1 MNPFD
6 LMLIPTLI
14 MLGGVAIMATLANR
28 FTLNFQFKIYSAAV
42 ALRLMLAVAIYS
54 LGLLQVLGDED
65 SSGWW
70 GGVVLQDQWALHH
83 TPFYELPME
92 MFQSFT
98 LKGQHH
104 LGYQYLVGFLLSFTS
119 GPNRLVVASL
129 NCVIGALT
137 VVVVYRIASQL
148 YSPWVANRVA
158 WLSCLA
164 PSLAVWSAQTVKEPI
179 VIFLESLV
187 LYGCV
192 VLKLRGSS
200 GRHLLLCVTAA
211 VLLIPFRFYAA
222 YVSILVVV
230 VTLAIPEFRKRRTR
244 FTIMAIVVIGAMA
257 ALYASG
263 TLISTEAQFDKFDLR
278 YAQNF
283 RGAVATGGSGVTSNF
298 DIQTP
303 SGFVL
308 GITVGFAHLM
318 LAPFPWQLGGASL
331 RMLLTLPE
339 LLAWWWLFFWGVVPG
354 MRRIKNEF
362 SNLLPLLLMLA
373 MMAAL
378 YSVLFGNV
386 GLAYRQRAQLLPWLF
401 IIGVRGLEFKKLE
414 KARQQNAA
422 TLQIMGKRLRRDVAY
437 EAPPQPR

>member
-1 MNPFD
+1 
-6 LMLIPTLI
+6 
-14 MLGGVAIMATLANR
+14 
-28 FTLNFQFKIYSAAV
+28 
-42 ALRLMLAVAIYS
+42 
-54 LGLLQVLGDED
+54 
-65 SSGWW
+65 
-70 GGVVLQDQWALHH
+70 
-83 TPFYELPME
+83 
-92 MFQSFT
+92 
-98 LKGQHH
+98 
-104 LGYQYLVGFLLSFTS
+104 
-119 GPNRLVVASL
+119 
-129 NCVIGALT
+129 VI
-137 VVVVYRIASQL
+137 
-148 YSPWVANRVA
+148 
-158 WLSCLA
+158 
-164 PSLAVWSAQTVKEPI
+164 
-179 VIFLESLV
+179 
-187 LYGCV
+187 
-192 VLKLRGSS
+192 
-200 GRHLLLCVTAA
+200 
-211 VLLIPFRFYAA
+211 
-222 YVSILVVV
+222 

-244 FTIMAIVVIGAMA
+244 FTIMAVVVIGSMA

-263 TLISTEAQFDKFDLR
+263 TMISTEAQFDKFDLK

-401 IIGVRGLEFKKLE
+401 IIGVRGLEFRKQE
-414 KARQQNAA
+414 KTSQQNAA
-422 TLQIMGKRLRRDVAY
+422 LLQIIAKRLRRDVAL
-437 EAPPQPR
+437 EVPPQR

>member
-6 LMLIPTLI
+6 LMLIPTLV
-14 MLGGVAIMATLANR
+14 MFGGLAVTATIRNR
-28 FTLNFQFKIYSAAV
+28 SRLNFQLKVYSVAV
-42 ALRLMLAVAIYS
+42 GFRLLLSIAIYS

-70 GGVVLQDQWALHH
+70 GGVVLQDEWNLRHVSVFQLPLEMLH
-83 TPFYELPME
+83 
-92 MFQSFT
+92 SFN
-98 LKGQHH
+98 GHH

-119 GPNRLVVASL
+119 EPNRLVVASL

-148 YSPWVANRVA
+148 YSPWVANWVA

-164 PSLAVWSAQTVKEPI
+164 PSLAVWSAQTLKEPI

-192 VLKLRGSS
+192 VLKIKGFSA
-200 GRHLLLCVTAA
+200 RHLILCLSAA

-222 YVSILVVV
+222 YISLLVVI

-244 FTIMAIVVIGAMA
+244 FTIMAVVVIGSMA

-263 TLISTEAQFDKFDLR
+263 TMISTEAQFDKFDLK

-303 SGFVL
+303 SGFLL

-401 IIGVRGLEFKKLE
+401 IIGVRGLEFRKQE
-414 KARQQNAA
+414 KTSQQNAA
-422 TLQIMGKRLRRDVAY
+422 LLQIIAKRLRRDVAL
-437 EAPPQPR
+437 EVPPQR

>member
-6 LMLIPTLI
+6 LMLIPTLV
-14 MLGGVAIMATLANR
+14 MLGGLAVTATIRNR
-28 FTLNFQFKIYSAAV
+28 SRLNFQLKVYSVAV
-42 ALRLMLAVAIYS
+42 GFRLLLSIAIYS

-70 GGVVLQDQWALHH
+70 GGVVLQDEWNLRHVSVFQLPLEMLH
-83 TPFYELPME
+83 
-92 MFQSFT
+92 SFN
-98 LKGQHH
+98 GHH

-119 GPNRLVVASL
+119 EPNRLVVASL

-148 YSPWVANRVA
+148 YSPWVANWVA

-164 PSLAVWSAQTVKEPI
+164 PSLAVWSAQTLKEPI

-192 VLKLRGSS
+192 VLKIKGFSA
-200 GRHLLLCVTAA
+200 RHLILCLSAA

-222 YVSILVVV
+222 YISLLVVI

-244 FTIMAIVVIGAMA
+244 FTIMAVVVIGSMA

-263 TLISTEAQFDKFDLR
+263 TMISTEAQFDKFDLK

-401 IIGVRGLEFKKLE
+401 IIGVRGLEFRKQE
-414 KARQQNAA
+414 KTSQQNAA
-422 TLQIMGKRLRRDVAY
+422 LLQIIAKRLRRDVAL
-437 EAPPQPR
+437 EVPPQR